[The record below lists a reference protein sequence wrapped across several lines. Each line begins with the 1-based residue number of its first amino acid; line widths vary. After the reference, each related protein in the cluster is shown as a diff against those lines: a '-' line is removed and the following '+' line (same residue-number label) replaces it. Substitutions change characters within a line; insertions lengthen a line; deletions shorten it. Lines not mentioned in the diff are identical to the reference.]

1 MHTNIK
7 INEDRLWHSLNEMA
21 LIGATEKGGVNRQ
34 ALTDL
39 DKESRDLFIK
49 WCKEENL
56 SINIDQMGN
65 IFARRDGKNN
75 NLPPIMSGSHLDTQP
90 TGGRYDGALG
100 VLSALEVIRTLNE
113 FNYVTEAPLEI
124 VMWTNEEGCRFPPAM
139 TGSAV
144 FSGLHELNS
153 ALAIQDQKGTTL
165 GSELERIKYNGS
177 TPCSSRPIAGFIEIH
192 IEQGPI
198 LEMENKNIGI
208 VTGAQAQKWYEISI
222 TGMEAHA
229 GPTPMSIRK
238 DALVA
243 SAEIVLLVNSIGNNY
258 QPGGCATC
266 GVLEITNPSRNVIPG
281 NCFLTIDFRHPN
293 DNDLKNMDQELRK
306 SIKSIEKDKK
316 VKIEIKQI
324 LELKSN
330 SFNNSIVNTIKE
342 VSNKLEFT
350 NKEIISGAGHDAV
363 NINTIAPTAMIFIP
377 CIDGISH
384 NEIEDIYKEDA
395 VRGTEV
401 LLYSIIELANNSSK
415 IINN

>member
-1 MHTNIK
+1 MK
-7 INEDRLWHSLNEMA
+7 
-21 LIGATEKGGVNRQ
+21 
-34 ALTDL
+34 
-39 DKESRDLFIK
+39 
-49 WCKEENL
+49 NL
-56 SINIDQMGN
+56 SINSDRLWGSLMEMAMIGATKKGGNCRLALSDSDKDARDLFVSWCKKAGCLISVDAIGN
-65 IFARRDGKNN
+65 IFARRPGKNAS
-75 NLPPIMSGSHLDTQP
+75 LSAIMAGSHLDTQP
-90 TGGRYDGALG
+90 TGGRFDGVLG
-100 VLSALEVIRTLNE
+100 VLSALEVVQTLNDQ
-113 FNYVTEAPLEI
+113 NISTDVPIDI
-124 VMWTNEEGCRFPPAM
+124 VCWTNEEGSRFAPSM
-139 TGSAV
+139 MGSGVHAGV
-144 FSGLHELNS
+144 FNLES
-153 ALAIQDQKGTTL
+153 IKGTTDAHGILL
-165 GSELERIKYNGS
+165 GTELERIGYAGS
-177 TPCSSRPIAGFIEIH
+177 DVPGSRKTSAYFELH

-198 LEMENKNIGI
+198 LEKEKKTIGI
-208 VTGAQAQKWYEISI
+208 VTGAQGQKWLEVKI
-222 TGMEAHA
+222 TGIESHA

-306 SIKSIEKDKK
+306 SIKSIEKNKK

-401 LLYSIIELANNSSK
+401 LLHSIIELANNSSK

>member
-1 MHTNIK
+1 MNTNIK

-153 ALAIQDQKGTTL
+153 ALAIQDQNGTTL

-177 TPCSSRPIAGFIEIH
+177 TPCSSRPVSYTH
-192 IEQGPI
+192 
-198 LEMENKNIGI
+198 L
-208 VTGAQAQKWYEISI
+208 TL
-222 TGMEAHA
+222 
-229 GPTPMSIRK
+229 PTI
-238 DALVA
+238 
-243 SAEIVLLVNSIGNNY
+243 LLV
-258 QPGGCATC
+258 
-266 GVLEITNPSRNVIPG
+266 
-281 NCFLTIDFRHPN
+281 
-293 DNDLKNMDQELRK
+293 
-306 SIKSIEKDKK
+306 
-316 VKIEIKQI
+316 
-324 LELKSN
+324 
-330 SFNNSIVNTIKE
+330 
-342 VSNKLEFT
+342 
-350 NKEIISGAGHDAV
+350 
-363 NINTIAPTAMIFIP
+363 
-377 CIDGISH
+377 
-384 NEIEDIYKEDA
+384 
-395 VRGTEV
+395 
-401 LLYSIIELANNSSK
+401 
-415 IINN
+415 